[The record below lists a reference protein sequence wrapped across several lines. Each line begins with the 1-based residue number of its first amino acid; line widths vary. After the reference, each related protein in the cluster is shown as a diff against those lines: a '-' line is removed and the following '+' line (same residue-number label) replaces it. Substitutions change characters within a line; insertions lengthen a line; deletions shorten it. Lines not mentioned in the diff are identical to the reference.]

1 VRRAEK
7 VYCVAISLYENFEKA
22 SSAPPDF
29 NYASLYYYVIGSY
42 YASMR
47 SWGPRSSTCD
57 NCAGIA

>member
-1 VRRAEK
+1 VRRCEKVGVRRAEK

-47 SWGPRSSTCD
+47 S
-57 NCAGIA
+57 